1 MIEEFAM
8 VMVVFM
14 VVVAPLWL
22 ILHYRTLNK
31 KTAGLSVAE
40 HQQLERLTQVAK
52 QMAERMETLEKI
64 LDEQDAD
71 WRASN
76 EAR

>member
-1 MIEEFAM
+1 MLEEFAM

-40 HQQLERLTQVAK
+40 HEQLERLTQIAK
-52 QMAERMETLEKI
+52 QMAERMETLERI
-64 LDEQDAD
+64 LDEQDTD
-71 WRASN
+71 WRAN
-76 EAR
+76 DETR

>member
-1 MIEEFAM
+1 MLEEFAM

-14 VVVAPLWL
+14 VFVAPLWL

-40 HQQLERLTQVAK
+40 HEQLERLTQVAK
-52 QMAERMETLEKI
+52 QMAERMETLERI
-64 LDEQDAD
+64 LDEQDND
-71 WRASN
+71 WRSHN
-76 EAR
+76 ETR